1 MKRAEAFERRAFGRR
16 RTHIRAS
23 LRIGYRVVK
32 CTIKDISEGG
42 ALLEFEE
49 HLDLS
54 GRVWLS
60 WPDQPNELVCQVRHS
75 RNNSAGVQFVTPQ
88 ALNLKPTVTPANVF
102 KLVAITVPGDER
114 PASGKDLV
122 AKYRRALVD
131 YLALAASNA
140 AGESGSSDMVPVPV
154 PPRELSGLRK
164 RRWKRRP
171 SSS

>member
-42 ALLEFEE
+42 ALLEFDE

-60 WPDQPNELVCQVRHS
+60 WPDQPNELVCEVRHS
-75 RNNSAGVQFVTPQ
+75 RSNSAGVQFVKPQ
-88 ALNLKPTVTPANVF
+88 ALNLKPAVTPANVF
-102 KLVAITVPGDER
+102 KLAAITVSGDER

-122 AKYRRALVD
+122 AEYRRSLLD
-131 YLALAASNA
+131 YSALAASNA
-140 AGESGSSDMVPVPV
+140 GSESGSSNMVPVPL
-154 PPRELSGLRK
+154 PPRDLSGLRK
-164 RRWKRRP
+164 PRSKRRP